1 MYATCGSGR
10 PIVFQ
15 HGLGGDATQPADVFP
30 VSSGWAA
37 LTLECRGH
45 GQSEAG
51 SPQAF
56 SIATF
61 AADVI
66 ATIEAAGGGPM
77 PVGGISMG
85 AAIALRIAALR
96 PDLVSALVL
105 ARPAWLDANG
115 PENMQPNMF
124 VGELLRDFAP
134 DDAAKLLEKSS
145 LADRLASE
153 APDNLVAL
161 RGFFSREPVKVTRE
175 LLLRI
180 SADGPGID
188 RQAIA
193 AMPIPALVIG
203 NGGDSVHPIG
213 MARELATLLPNARF
227 VEITSKSVDRNRY
240 REEFCA
246 ALAAFLKELTP

>member
-77 PVGGISMG
+77 PVGGISIG

-161 RGFFSREPVKVTRE
+161 RGFFSREPVMVPVSTGKPSLPCTSRASN
-175 LLLRI
+175 RQRRRF
-180 SADGPGID
+180 GPSD
-188 RQAIA
+188 C
-193 AMPIPALVIG
+193 
-203 NGGDSVHPIG
+203 

-227 VEITSKSVDRNRY
+227 VEITSKSVIATATAKNSVPHWRP
-240 REEFCA
+240 F
-246 ALAAFLKELTP
+246 

>member
-161 RGFFSREPVKVTRE
+161 RGFSAGNQSRSPGNYSSASPLMVPVSTGKPSLPCTPRA
-175 LLLRI
+175 
-180 SADGPGID
+180 SH
-188 RQAIA
+188 RQRRR
-193 AMPIPALVIG
+193 
-203 NGGDSVHPIG
+203 SVHPIG